1 MQSVLCRSLGV
12 SSSPGQGLGDKDRCL
27 NRLGQTIGLA
37 GHVPHEPLSRIRF
50 WDEGSL
56 TFSPFLTC
64 FHPPNDILKQF
75 ISVSCN
81 PIKFLLIHNSHE
93 CRQYPPSK

>member
-50 WDEGSL
+50 WNEGSL
-56 TFSPFLTC
+56 TSFLQYAPPLSTC
-64 FHPPNDILKQF
+64 
-75 ISVSCN
+75 SS
-81 PIKFLLIHNSHE
+81 FLE
-93 CRQYPPSK
+93 